1 MSDFQD
7 MQELLNDFLTEA
19 GELLSSVDNKLVEL
33 ERSPDDAK
41 LLNDIFRGFHTIKG
55 GAGFLSVHALVE
67 LCHLTENLFD
77 QLRNGKMKVN
87 PEVLD
92 VILSST
98 SAVRDMFD
106 VLSTQRQPAAA
117 DAQLLERLQAALRGE
132 AVAVVVPKAADPV
145 AELPTM
151 AGAAVTA
158 ASAGHEPDWELL
170 YNALLGLSAP
180 AAPTVA
186 TPLMSAPP
194 VAVSPVASLLAAV
207 MPDTRQGRRRSDDP
221 NAEVAQT
228 GRRAGDNKAGTRETT
243 VRIDTQRLDDVL
255 NLSGQIGLAKNRLL
269 CLRRDLHA
277 GDHGVDTMRVLDE
290 TVNELDHL
298 VGDLQ
303 SAAMRTRMQPI
314 GRLFQKYPR
323 LARDLARKLGK
334 EIELE
339 LHGEETELD
348 RSIIDELAD
357 PLVHLVRNAV
367 DHGIETPEERRAA
380 GKSEKCVVRL
390 SAQQVGD
397 RILIQVSEDGRGMRP
412 ELLRRKAVEKGLL
425 SAEAAMGLDDAASL
439 KLIFMPGFST
449 KDQLSDVSGRGV
461 GMDVVK
467 TNIQKLNGHIEID
480 SHPGKGTTF
489 SITLPLTLAILPVLV
504 VRQAQQPFAIPLSL
518 VHEIVRLE
526 PEQVQTVSG
535 RAALTIRNEVLPVRS
550 LAGMLG
556 RETIQPP
563 RFGVLMQSGV
573 TRFVLAVDSFAG
585 REDVIV
591 KPLVDIKS
599 EGVAGVTLASDG
611 SVVLVLE
618 MDALLSKEQT
628 ETRES
633 LFGSVSALSKAA

>member
-7 MQELLNDFLTEA
+7 MQELLHDFLAEA
-19 GELLSSVDNKLVEL
+19 GDLLSDVDNKLVEL
-33 ERSPDDAK
+33 ERAPDDVRM
-41 LLNDIFRGFHTIKG
+41 LNDIFRGFHTIKG
-55 GAGFLSVHALVE
+55 GAGFLNVKALVE
-67 LCHLTENLFD
+67 LCHLTENLFV
-77 QLRNGKMKVN
+77 QLRNKKLTLTA
-87 PEVLD
+87 EVMD
-92 VILSST
+92 IILSAT
-98 SAVRDMFD
+98 SVVRGMFD
-106 VLSTQRQPAAA
+106 ELQGERQPAPA
-117 DAQLLERLQAALRGE
+117 DPALLERLQAALRGE
-132 AVAVVVPKAADPV
+132 TPAAPAPVKTNVVPLTPAVINAVP
-145 AELPTM
+145 
-151 AGAAVTA
+151 AGKT
-158 ASAGHEPDWELL
+158 GNEPDWEML
-170 YNALLGLSAP
+170 YHGLLGTNVP
-180 AAPTVA
+180 V
-186 TPLMSAPP
+186 P
-194 VAVSPVASLLAAV
+194 VAVPVSAPVEVAAPVAALV
-207 MPDTRQGRRRSDDP
+207 TDERRGRRQTDDP
-221 NAEVAQT
+221 NAEPMAM
-228 GRRAGDNKAGTRETT
+228 GRRATDKIGVRETT
-243 VRIDTQRLDDVL
+243 VRIDTNRLDDVL

-269 CLRRDLHA
+269 CIRRDLHD
-277 GDHGVDTMRVLDE
+277 GKGGVETMRALDE
-290 TVNELDHL
+290 TVNELDYL

-334 EIELE
+334 EVELE
-339 LHGEETELD
+339 LRGEETELD

-380 GKSEKCVVRL
+380 GKPEKCAVRL

-412 ELLRRKAVEKGLL
+412 EMLRRKAVEKGLL
-425 SAEAAMGLDDAASL
+425 NAEAAMGLDDASSL
-439 KLIFMPGFST
+439 KLIFLPGFST

-467 TNIQKLNGHIEID
+467 TNIQKLNGHIDID
-480 SHPGKGTTF
+480 SHPGTGTTF

-504 VRQAQQPFAIPLSL
+504 VRQGQQPFAIPLSL

-526 PEQVQTVSG
+526 PEQVQVVSG
-535 RAALTIRNEVLPVRS
+535 RVALTIRDEVLPVRS

-556 RETIQPP
+556 RQLDTAP
-563 RFGVLMQSGV
+563 RFGVLMQSAV
-573 TRFVLAVDSFAG
+573 TRFVMAIDSFAG

-591 KPLVDIKS
+591 KPLKDIKP

-618 MDALLSKEQT
+618 MDSLLKTERV

-633 LFGSVSALSKAA
+633 LFGAAAQLAKAA

>member
-7 MQELLNDFLTEA
+7 MQELLHDFLTEA
-19 GELLSSVDNKLVEL
+19 GELLSDVDNKLVEL
-33 ERSPDDAK
+33 ERAPADSK

-55 GAGFLSVHALVE
+55 GAGFLNAQALVE

-77 QLRNGKMKVN
+77 QLRNGKMKVTGG
-87 PEVLD
+87 VLD
-92 VILSST
+92 AILAAT
-98 SAVRDMFD
+98 SVVRGMFD
-106 VLSTQRQPAAA
+106 ELASERQPAKA
-117 DAQLLERLQAALRGE
+117 DAQLLARLQAALDGK
-132 AVAVVVPKAADPV
+132 ALPVVAAAPAQTNVVPMTPAV
-145 AELPTM
+145 
-151 AGAAVTA
+151 AGAAVIA
-158 ASAGHEPDWELL
+158 RAGNEPDWEML
-170 YNALLGLSAP
+170 YHGLLGTNV
-180 AAPTVA
+180 PT
-186 TPLMSAPP
+186 P
-194 VAVSPVASLLAAV
+194 VV
-207 MPDTRQGRRRSDDP
+207 MPAVVAAEPLATVLPEERRGRRQSDDP
-221 NAEVAQT
+221 NADTAAM
-228 GRRAGDNKAGTRETT
+228 GRRAGDKPGARETT
-243 VRIDTQRLDDVL
+243 VRIDTHRLDDVL

-277 GDHGVDTMRVLDE
+277 GKRGVDTMRTLDE

-303 SAAMRTRMQPI
+303 TAAMKTRMQPI

-334 EIELE
+334 DVELE
-339 LHGEETELD
+339 LRGEETELD

-412 ELLRRKAVEKGLL
+412 EQLRRKAVEKGVLT
-425 SAEAAMGLDDAASL
+425 AEAAMGLDDASSL
-439 KLIFMPGFST
+439 KLIFLPGFST
-449 KDQLSDVSGRGV
+449 KDTASDVSGRGV

-467 TNIQKLNGHIEID
+467 TNIQKLNGHIDID
-480 SHPGKGTTF
+480 SRIGKGTTF

-504 VRQAQQPFAIPLSL
+504 VRQSQQPFAIPLSL

-526 PEQVQTVSG
+526 PAQVQMVSG
-535 RAALTIRNEVLPVRS
+535 RAALTIRDEVLPVRS
-550 LAGMLG
+550 LAAMLG
-556 RETIQPP
+556 RATTVAP
-563 RFGVLMQSGV
+563 RFGVLMQSGI
-573 TRFVLAVDSFAG
+573 TRFLLAVDSFAG

-591 KPLVDIKS
+591 KPLTDIKT

-618 MDALLSKEQT
+618 MDALLKKEQK
-628 ETRES
+628 ETREA
-633 LFGSVSALSKAA
+633 LFGAALALPRAA

>member
-1 MSDFQD
+1 
-7 MQELLNDFLTEA
+7 
-19 GELLSSVDNKLVEL
+19 
-33 ERSPDDAK
+33 
-41 LLNDIFRGFHTIKG
+41 
-55 GAGFLSVHALVE
+55 VHALVE

-132 AVAVVVPKAADPV
+132 AVAVVVAPKAADPV
-145 AELPTM
+145 VALPPV
-151 AGAAVTA
+151 AILDAAATA

-180 AAPTVA
+180 AVEPVA
-186 TPLMSAPP
+186 ALLMSAPP
-194 VAVSPVASLLAAV
+194 VAVSPVEALLAAV
-207 MPDTRQGRRRSDDP
+207 IPDTRQGRRKSDDP

-228 GRRAGDNKAGTRETT
+228 GRRGGDNKAGTRETT

-439 KLIFMPGFST
+439 KLIFMPGFRPKTSCPMF
-449 KDQLSDVSGRGV
+449 QDV
-461 GMDVVK
+461 
-467 TNIQKLNGHIEID
+467 
-480 SHPGKGTTF
+480 
-489 SITLPLTLAILPVLV
+489 
-504 VRQAQQPFAIPLSL
+504 
-518 VHEIVRLE
+518 
-526 PEQVQTVSG
+526 
-535 RAALTIRNEVLPVRS
+535 
-550 LAGMLG
+550 
-556 RETIQPP
+556 
-563 RFGVLMQSGV
+563 
-573 TRFVLAVDSFAG
+573 
-585 REDVIV
+585 
-591 KPLVDIKS
+591 
-599 EGVAGVTLASDG
+599 ASAW
-611 SVVLVLE
+611 
-618 MDALLSKEQT
+618 MW
-628 ETRES
+628 
-633 LFGSVSALSKAA
+633 

>member
-77 QLRNGKMKVN
+77 HLRNGKLKVN

-92 VILSST
+92 VILYST
-98 SAVRDMFD
+98 AAVREMFD
-106 VLSTQRQPAAA
+106 VLATQQQPAAA

-132 AVAVVVPKAADPV
+132 AVAAAPKAQAPAPV
-145 AELPTM
+145 APQAQAPEN
-151 AGAAVTA
+151 AG
-158 ASAGHEPDWELL
+158 GEPDWELL
-170 YNALLGLSAP
+170 YNGLLGLDAAAAVPLAAQAQTGAP
-180 AAPTVA
+180 AA
-186 TPLMSAPP
+186 
-194 VAVSPVASLLAAV
+194 AVSPAAALMAAV
-207 MPDTRQGRRRSDDP
+207 IPDTRQGRRRSDDP
-221 NAEVAQT
+221 NADVVQT

-277 GDHGVDTMRVLDE
+277 GDHGIDTMRVLDE

-339 LHGEETELD
+339 LRGEETELD

-425 SAEAAMGLDDAASL
+425 TAEAAMALDDAASL

-526 PEQVQTVSG
+526 PSEVQTVSG

-556 RETIQPP
+556 RDTTQPP

-618 MDALLSKEQT
+618 MDALLNKEQN
-628 ETRES
+628 ETREA
-633 LFGSVSALSKAA
+633 LFGSASALSKAA

>member
-7 MQELLNDFLTEA
+7 MQELLHDFLTEA
-19 GELLSSVDNKLVEL
+19 GELLSDVDNKLVEL
-33 ERSPDDAK
+33 ERAPADTK

-55 GAGFLSVHALVE
+55 GAGFLNAQALVE

-77 QLRNGKMKVN
+77 QLRNGKMKVTGG
-87 PEVLD
+87 VLD
-92 VILSST
+92 AILAAT
-98 SAVRDMFD
+98 SVVRGMFD
-106 VLSTQRQPAAA
+106 ELASERQPAKA
-117 DAQLLERLQAALRGE
+117 DAQLLARLQAALDGK
-132 AVAVVVPKAADPV
+132 ALPVAAAAPAQTNVVPMTPAV
-145 AELPTM
+145 
-151 AGAAVTA
+151 AGAAVVA
-158 ASAGHEPDWELL
+158 RAGNEPDWEML
-170 YNALLGLSAP
+170 YHGLMGTNVPTPVVMP
-180 AAPTVA
+180 ATVA
-186 TPLMSAPP
+186 AEA
-194 VAVSPVASLLAAV
+194 VATVLPEE
-207 MPDTRQGRRRSDDP
+207 RRGRRQSDDP
-221 NAEVAQT
+221 NADAAAM
-228 GRRAGDNKAGTRETT
+228 GRRAGDKPGARETT
-243 VRIDTQRLDDVL
+243 VRIDTHRLDDVL

-277 GDHGVDTMRVLDE
+277 GKRGVDTMRTLDE

-303 SAAMRTRMQPI
+303 TAAMKTRMQPI

-334 EIELE
+334 DVELE
-339 LHGEETELD
+339 LRGEETELD

-412 ELLRRKAVEKGLL
+412 EQLRRKAVEKGVLT
-425 SAEAAMGLDDAASL
+425 AEAAMGLDDASSF
-439 KLIFMPGFST
+439 KLIFLPGFST
-449 KDQLSDVSGRGV
+449 KDTASDVSGRGV

-467 TNIQKLNGHIEID
+467 TNIQKLNGHIDID
-480 SHPGKGTTF
+480 SRIGKGTTF
-489 SITLPLTLAILPVLV
+489 SITLPLTLALLPVLV
-504 VRQAQQPFAIPLSL
+504 VRQSQQPFAIPLSL

-526 PEQVQTVSG
+526 PAQVQMVSG
-535 RAALTIRNEVLPVRS
+535 RAALTIRDEVLPVRS
-550 LAGMLG
+550 LAAMLG
-556 RETIQPP
+556 RATTVAP
-563 RFGVLMQSGV
+563 RFGVLMQSGI
-573 TRFVLAVDSFAG
+573 TRFLLAVDSFAG

-591 KPLVDIKS
+591 KPLTDIKT

-618 MDALLSKEQT
+618 MDALLKKEQK
-628 ETRES
+628 ETREA
-633 LFGSVSALSKAA
+633 LFGAALALPRAA